1 MSSQSVTSG
10 TGRRTNR
17 RTSSNGQNLEN
28 SDSIFP
34 ESTTDTPESA
44 QDRKKMSKTTAKA
57 KVQTKFFFLLIVE
70 TFSSDFEKW
79 KMLIFGRSSF
89 ITITN

>member
-34 ESTTDTPESA
+34 ESTTDTPEYA

-57 KVQTKFFFLLIVE
+57 KVQTKFFPFN
-70 TFSSDFEKW
+70 S
-79 KMLIFGRSSF
+79 
-89 ITITN
+89 